1 MGILSLKLNVSW
13 GTASSVVIS
22 MNIWSDGLATIAP
35 KICGYLNLNY
45 IMYKMLYVNT
55 WLPCEYVEPSARSL
69 ALFWHGGVLAS
80 AASQLSNSSFG
91 SCLKLPIGEALP
103 AASLFG
109 ELPPG
114 EASPTAAL
122 AQCCNA
128 KPWYLV
134 IPKAL

>member
-1 MGILSLKLNVSW
+1 M
-13 GTASSVVIS
+13 
-22 MNIWSDGLATIAP
+22 
-35 KICGYLNLNY
+35 
-45 IMYKMLYVNT
+45 NT

-69 ALFWHGGVLAS
+69 ALFWRGGVLAS

-91 SCLKLPIGEALP
+91 SCLKLPIGEASP